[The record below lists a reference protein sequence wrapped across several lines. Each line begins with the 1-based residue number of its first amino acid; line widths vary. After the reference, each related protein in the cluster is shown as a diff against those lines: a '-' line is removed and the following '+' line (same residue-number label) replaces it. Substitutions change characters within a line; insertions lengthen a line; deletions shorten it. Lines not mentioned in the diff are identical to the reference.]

1 MKDQLVREN
10 IIRDSLYDQDQ
21 HLWRLGAIAHLQAR
35 DFQNLD
41 VEHLLEEIEILAG
54 RDRAE
59 VESRLGVLLAHLLK
73 RIYVNSAYDH
83 RGWEITIREQRRQ
96 LRITLQQSPSL
107 RKYFEQVFDRAW
119 QDALMEVREDYPN
132 YQFPD
137 TWQFSYDLDK
147 LLTEKFWRDSTDER
161 S

>member
-1 MKDQLVREN
+1 MELIMGEQLVREN
-10 IIRDSLYDQDQ
+10 ITRDSLYDRDQ
-21 HLWRLGAIAHLQAR
+21 YLWRLEAIDHLQAG
-35 DFQNLD
+35 DFQSLD
-41 VEHLLEEIEILAG
+41 VVHLLEEMEIWAG

-73 RIYVNSAYDH
+73 RIYVNSPYDN
-83 RGWEITIREQRRQ
+83 RGWEVTIREQRRQ

-137 TWQFSYDLDK
+137 TWQFSYNLDG
-147 LLTEKFWRDSTDER
+147 LLYKKFWE
-161 S
+161 